1 MPNNLSTLEMMP
13 NKLLTYNELLK
24 NLLIFISL
32 ERKLIYVEYYT
43 LYINVT
49 LKINYRNNQGC
60 GFHRL
65 EEQCHEIFDPFWV
78 KKTLPGSQMNGQKW
92 FPRNFWFS

>member
-1 MPNNLSTLEMMP
+1 MP

-65 EEQCHEIFDPFWV
+65 EEQCHEIFDPFFV
-78 KKTLPGSQMNGQKW
+78 KKLYLAPKWMAKNGFHEIFGFREDIRQK
-92 FPRNFWFS
+92 NV